1 MIHRGFTHTASICHD
16 PLCNFFRGGCP
27 HYKPHHFS
35 AHFSGHYNSPPTG
48 SFWVLNWKKNAYL
61 VSSPQAKNSRNI
73 TTSAWY
79 TEASPILLVFVMTPS
94 AIFLEGGARIIS
106 PTTFLPIL
114 VGTLTAPQPVLL
126 EFRRDGLALPP
137 MDPQVDPPGTS
148 EVTPRRDPVPPPPS
162 DALLI
167 MCAGKQSRYNREV
180 LKVLMFLDSD
190 PKTWR
195 LG

>member
-1 MIHRGFTHTASICHD
+1 
-16 PLCNFFRGGCP
+16 
-27 HYKPHHFS
+27 
-35 AHFSGHYNSPPTG
+35 
-48 SFWVLNWKKNAYL
+48 
-61 VSSPQAKNSRNI
+61 
-73 TTSAWY
+73 
-79 TEASPILLVFVMTPS
+79 MTPS

-167 MCAGKQSRYNREV
+167 MCAGKQSRYNREL
-180 LKVLMFLDSD
+180 LKVLMFLDSQYS
-190 PKTWR
+190 
-195 LG
+195 